1 MELKRYESYIFEKL
15 EKVDSMYRNAKRQAE
30 ALSKKDT
37 QKFLLL
43 VQKREVIIKDIE
55 NIDNVLNSN
64 ELPKSL
70 KCESV
75 LKEINE
81 KYKKIKEL
89 NDDNMDIANKLK
101 IDFEKR
107 IHLMKLN
114 KDAMDKGYNAQAQYV
129 KGAYFDKK
137 IGK

>member
-1 MELKRYESYIFEKL
+1 M
-15 EKVDSMYRNAKRQAE
+15 
-30 ALSKKDT
+30 
-37 QKFLLL
+37 LL